1 MCIGTLAGSSATLDL
16 RRMLSRRLT
25 ARGTMLRGRTL
36 VEKIGATAAF
46 ERDVGPLLASGAVR
60 PVIDGVY
67 PLEDARAAYDRLAD
81 GATVGKLVL
90 TMDA

>member
-1 MCIGTLAGSSATLDL
+1 
-16 RRMLSRRLT
+16 
-25 ARGTMLRGRTL
+25 
-36 VEKIGATAAF
+36 
-46 ERDVGPLLASGAVR
+46 
-60 PVIDGVY
+60 VIDGVY